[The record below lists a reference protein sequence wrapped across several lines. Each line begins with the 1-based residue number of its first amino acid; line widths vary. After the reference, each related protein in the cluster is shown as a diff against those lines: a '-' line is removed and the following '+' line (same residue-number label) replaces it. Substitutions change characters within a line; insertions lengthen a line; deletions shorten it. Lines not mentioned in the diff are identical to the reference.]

1 MLILDGV
8 DEGERR
14 TGVKLPDL
22 SENRENSG
30 GACGVRVILIGEIGV
45 EGYGVGGDEKGFAG
59 TSSGRIREEAKEES
73 GGEEAED
80 RLSQRRHRRP
90 AAEERREKRGEI
102 MILGRDSFLILG
114 LEACDHVSSVSYIPT
129 DYLFYIE
136 RGLSFLTFTRISFSN
151 QINN

>member
-90 AAEERREKRGEI
+90 AAEERREKREER
-102 MILGRDSFLILG
+102 RDNDIRERFF
-114 LEACDHVSSVSYIPT
+114 SYFGFGS
-129 DYLFYIE
+129 L
-136 RGLSFLTFTRISFSN
+136 
-151 QINN
+151 